1 MFNVLKKRTNH
12 NDYEDMTRATAQWWI
27 DNLQYVA
34 LQLFDTPGNVVMFCK
49 HGRTRSPMNLVAYIV
64 ISYGMSP
71 EMAVGVVR
79 KVLRNQR
86 GWTGSKAWFL

>member
-12 NDYEDMTRATAQWWI
+12 NDNEDMTRATAQWWI